1 MHIAIVTRKFETFC
15 FISFS
20 YRKGL
25 YRVLRDRIQEDKGV
39 VCGWLDRDRET
50 IVNRKGM
57 L

>member
-15 FISFS
+15 FISFLIV
-20 YRKGL
+20 RDCIDCI
-25 YRVLRDRIQEDKGV
+25 LRDGIQEDKG